1 MNAKRVNGAAGV
13 ILAALSQ
20 NRTPAG
26 IALALESAALLM
38 TPETAADMAS
48 VSTDAVRIAEKA
60 VEELRRE
67 HAESARLRARLAE
80 QVVAPAPAPGAF
92 RIVVDLENADDY
104 EDAVYAA
111 EQAQG
116 ALRGLG
122 YQSVAVVDTE
132 GERQLAALRARVAE
146 LEENLRAV
154 NAGWGVARARVA
166 ELEQGPALPWAH
178 AMPDDDLHGFLGD
191 LVSAAMGRW
200 QSSPE
205 VPDREVLAAVEKACT
220 AWRKPGQGYR
230 SDEPEP
236 DALTRVF
243 APTAALREDGACT
256 ECGDAPSK
264 WCTGCAKCSCV
275 AEHDP
280 GCTGAAP

>member
-243 APTAALREDGACT
+243 APTAALREDS
-256 ECGDAPSK
+256 AP
-264 WCTGCAKCSCV
+264 
-275 AEHDP
+275 
-280 GCTGAAP
+280 